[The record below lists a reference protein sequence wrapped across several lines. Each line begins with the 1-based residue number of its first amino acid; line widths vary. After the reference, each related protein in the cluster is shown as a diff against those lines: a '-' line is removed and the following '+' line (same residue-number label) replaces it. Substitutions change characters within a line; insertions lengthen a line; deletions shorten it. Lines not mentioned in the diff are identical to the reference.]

1 MRGIPTMGGK
11 GAVRDISYKI
21 IAYASF
27 AAAVLLI
34 GFLIVT

>member
-1 MRGIPTMGGK
+1 MGGK